1 MSNRSNV
8 TQSHAGLHAV
18 YADKSTQMSKVNQNI
33 FLIGPMGSG
42 KTSIGKHLAKI
53 LELDFYDCDHEL
65 ERLTGASV
73 NLIFDLEGEA
83 GFRVRETNL
92 LEQLTAKQNVL
103 IATGGGTV
111 CNMENRAML
120 RSRGFVVYLKT
131 SVDRQ
136 LRRLSHDKSRPLLQ
150 AKDRTQRLLNLA
162 KVRNP
167 LYEETADLVFKTRN
181 SSVQST
187 ARILS
192 RSILEQLDPLTPE
205 DTHADC

>member
-1 MSNRSNV
+1 MR
-8 TQSHAGLHAV
+8 
-18 YADKSTQMSKVNQNI
+18 KVNQNI

-42 KTSIGKHLAKI
+42 KTSIGKHLARI
-53 LELDFYDCDHEL
+53 LGLDFYDCDHEL

-92 LEQLTAKQNVL
+92 LEQLTEKHKVL

-111 CNMENRAML
+111 CKPENRAML

-131 SVDRQ
+131 SVDNQ

-150 AKDRTQRLLNLA
+150 AEDRAQRLLDLA
-162 KVRNP
+162 RVRNP

-187 ARILS
+187 AKMLAKT
-192 RSILEQLDPLTPE
+192 ILEQLDPLTPE
-205 DTHADC
+205 ESHADC

>member
-1 MSNRSNV
+1 
-8 TQSHAGLHAV
+8 
-18 YADKSTQMSKVNQNI
+18 MSKVNQNI

-53 LELDFYDCDHEL
+53 LGLDFYDCDHEL

-92 LEQLTAKQNVL
+92 LEQLTEKHKVL

-111 CNMENRAML
+111 CKPENRAML

-131 SVDRQ
+131 SVENQ

-150 AKDRTQRLLNLA
+150 AEDRTQRLLDLA
-162 KVRNP
+162 RVRNP

-187 ARILS
+187 AKMLART
-192 RSILEQLDPLTPE
+192 ILEGLDPLTPE
-205 DTHADC
+205 DSHADC

>member
-1 MSNRSNV
+1 
-8 TQSHAGLHAV
+8 
-18 YADKSTQMSKVNQNI
+18 MSKVNQNI

-42 KTSIGKHLAKI
+42 KTSIGKHLARI
-53 LELDFYDCDHEL
+53 LGLDFYDCDHEL

-92 LEQLTAKQNVL
+92 LEQLTEKHKVL

-111 CNMENRAML
+111 CKPENRAML

-131 SVDRQ
+131 SVDNQ

-150 AKDRTQRLLNLA
+150 AEDRTQRLLDLA
-162 KVRNP
+162 RVRNP

-187 ARILS
+187 AKMLAKT
-192 RSILEQLDPLTPE
+192 ILEQLDPLTPE
-205 DTHADC
+205 ESHADC